1 MYALFALVDT
11 FVDSGGG
18 ASFSQHTPQ
27 LFGLLN
33 KAIVDPESLTVQVFA
48 VRIAGKMS
56 DYISPDDENDVVG
69 LVLCRTAVDTEG
81 FL

>member
-11 FVDSGGG
+11 FVDNGGG

-27 LFGLLN
+27 LFSLLN
-33 KAIVDPESLTVQVFA
+33 KAIADPESLTVRVFA

-56 DYISPDDENDVVG
+56 DYIGLEDEADVVSSP
-69 LVLCRTAVDTEG
+69 
-81 FL
+81 